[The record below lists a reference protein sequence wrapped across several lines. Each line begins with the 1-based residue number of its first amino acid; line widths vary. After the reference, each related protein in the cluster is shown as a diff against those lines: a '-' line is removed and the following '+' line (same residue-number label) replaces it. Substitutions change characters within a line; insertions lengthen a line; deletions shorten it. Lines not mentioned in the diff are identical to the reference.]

1 MATVCITGPNR
12 GIGLELARQFIN
24 RGDHV
29 IGIVRE
35 PTDALVDAGAEII
48 SGVDVTNAA
57 SIENL
62 RSALSGRKIDTLIN
76 NAGIFKDRN
85 ALADTDMD
93 AVRDEFDV
101 NTLGP
106 LRICQ
111 ALTPLIADG
120 GKLAIVSSDLGSIA
134 NCDRATGYGYN
145 LSKAAVN
152 MVGKM
157 LSIDLA
163 PRNVAVILLHPGYVA
178 TDMTSYAGP
187 VHAVDS
193 AVGLIREI
201 DGLTMETTSA
211 FRSWEGEDMPW

>member
-12 GIGLELARQFIN
+12 GIGLELARQC
-24 RGDHV
+24 RARDDDV
-29 IGIVRE
+29 IAIVRN
-35 PTDALVDAGAEII
+35 PTPDLVETGAEIV
-48 SGVDVTNAA
+48 SGIDVTDAGSVA
-57 SIENL
+57 QL
-62 RSALSGRKIDTLIN
+62 RNALSGRKIDVLIN

-93 AVRDEFDV
+93 AVREEFEV

-106 LRICQ
+106 LRVCQ
-111 ALTPLIADG
+111 ALAPMISDG

-134 NCDRATGYGYN
+134 NADRATGYGYN

-157 LSIDLA
+157 LSIELA
-163 PRNVAVILLHPGYVA
+163 SRDIAVILLHPGYVA

-187 VHAVDS
+187 VNAVDS
-193 AVGLIREI
+193 ASGLISEI
-201 DGLTMETTSA
+201 DGLTMELTSA
-211 FRSWEGEDMPW
+211 FRSWEGDDMPW